1 MLRAFA
7 FGSAIAFALTVIAG
21 LQSTGA
27 VSSENTP
34 AAGTP
39 IPDIVR
45 KAVPAQQSFAKPRIW
60 VATSTYYGNCTCTN
74 YIQVGRVRQI
84 DCPGYA
90 PYQGFSRWTPKAG
103 GTCFV
108 CYSSDVR
115 CPGTS
120 GGYSSG
126 QGQRQR
132 NQCPASPLTAS
143 ITQALLYSVSDF
155 YGAATLCLTVN
166 EARVRAAQPGTGVRY
181 LNRSCEKCPAG
192 YKGPTRYH
200 GSRVCVRC
208 PGRMGYRNNCCH

>member
-1 MLRAFA
+1 MLRAYA
-7 FGSAIAFALTVIAG
+7 FGSAIAFALTFVAG

-27 VSSENTP
+27 VAAEITP
-34 AAGTP
+34 DGATP
-39 IPDIVR
+39 IANIVD
-45 KAVPAQQSFAKPRIW
+45 KAGSEHQSFAKPRMRL
-60 VATSTYYGNCTCTN
+60 ATSTYYGNCTCTN

-90 PYQGFSRWTPKAG
+90 PYQGFTRWTPKAG

-108 CYSSDVR
+108 CYAPDVR
-115 CPGTS
+115 CPGYQ

-143 ITQALLYSVSDF
+143 VTQALLYSVSDF
-155 YGAATLCLTVN
+155 YGANALCLTVD
-166 EARVRAAQPGTGVRY
+166 EARKKAAQPGTGVRY
-181 LNRSCEKCPAG
+181 LNRGCEKCPPG
-192 YKGPTRYH
+192 YKGPTSFH